1 MFLEFSQKNTW
12 IQDPFER
19 GPPLKDLKATPCCAA
34 ILQPCSYAE
43 AFLPPPLQKVVLL
56 NMVSLFGSKAN
67 HACWD
72 DFKNGSPLQQF
83 LLKCENLVWFYLW
96 SERQPET
103 PSYLH
108 QLQQHMPHQSV
119 FFVLDL
125 KANQTAARVNH
136 RKAFKRSMC
145 KNPWQHEAFQTT
157 NNFCSFVSTWQSCN
171 FDFDPIRLKKKH
183 SEWMRITSSQ

>member
-1 MFLEFSQKNTW
+1 MSQNPGLAFGPFLPHKKQRKSQMFLEFSKKNTW

-19 GPPLKDLKATPCCAA
+19 GPPQDLKATPCCAA

-119 FFVLDL
+119 FFCSWPQGQPNRCKDQSPKSFQKIHVQ
-125 KANQTAARVNH
+125 KSMAAWRLPNH
-136 RKAFKRSMC
+136 KQFLQLRFNM
-145 KNPWQHEAFQTT
+145 TL
-157 NNFCSFVSTWQSCN
+157 
-171 FDFDPIRLKKKH
+171 I
-183 SEWMRITSSQ
+183 